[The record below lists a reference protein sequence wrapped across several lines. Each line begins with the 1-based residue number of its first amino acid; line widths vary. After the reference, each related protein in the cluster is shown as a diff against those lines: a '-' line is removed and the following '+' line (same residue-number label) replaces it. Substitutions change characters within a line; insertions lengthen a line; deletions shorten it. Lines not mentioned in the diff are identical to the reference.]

1 MITMILAIAF
11 LLSTSVITLLIAVKV
26 KYGLES
32 PSIVA
37 LVLRVSVINFT
48 FEIYIAVVLMT
59 PFIFNGVCIHGHT
72 LDLIITRQSDQIV
85 RSTPRVDCY
94 FSDHAPVL
102 CHLHSIKP
110 SFSTRT
116 LSYRKI
122 KLVNVD
128 SLNDDLAN
136 SEVCKNPLD
145 DLEELLLSYNKT
157 LLAVLDEHAPVKT
170 RTIVM
175 RPQVPRYK
183 DEIREAKRERRK
195 AERRWR
201 FSEIDSDLAVFKVKR
216 NAVNNLMNKARQAFY
231 TKLIEDNSCN
241 QRKLFRVSKRLFN
254 QSQGD
259 ELPPNLHAPTFAND
273 VGKYFVSKI
282 DAIQRQI
289 DADITELLASTS
301 TPANG
306 FTRSTPSLSAFKI
319 LSANSVKSLIHNS
332 TLKSCPL
339 DPMPSRS
346 VSRCDALL
354 PIITM
359 IINKSLEAGHFPESW
374 KEAVV
379 CPLLKKPGLDI
390 IFKNFRPVS
399 NLAFLSKL
407 IEKVVF
413 HQIHDT
419 NLYPNAQSAYRVHH
433 STETALV
440 KVKNDILLNMNKQHV
455 TLLVLLDLSAA
466 FDTVEHNILQ

>member
-1 MITMILAIAF
+1 M
-11 LLSTSVITLLIAVKV
+11 
-26 KYGLES
+26 
-32 PSIVA
+32 
-37 LVLRVSVINFT
+37 
-48 FEIYIAVVLMT
+48 
-59 PFIFNGVCIHGHT
+59 
-72 LDLIITRQSDQIV
+72 
-85 RSTPRVDCY
+85 
-94 FSDHAPVL
+94 
-102 CHLHSIKP
+102 
-110 SFSTRT
+110 
-116 LSYRKI
+116 
-122 KLVNVD
+122 NVD
-128 SLNDDLAN
+128 SLNDELAN

-157 LLAVLDEHAPVKT
+157 LLAVLDKHAPVKT
-170 RTIVM
+170 RTIIM
-175 RPQVPRYK
+175 RPQVPWYK
-183 DEIREAKRERRK
+183 DEIRQAKRERRK

-201 FSEIDSDLAVFKVKR
+201 LSKLDSDLAVFKVKR

-241 QRKLFRVSKRLFN
+241 QQKLFRVSKRLFN
-254 QSQGD
+254 QSQ
-259 ELPPNLHAPTFAND
+259 LPPNLNAPTFAND

-282 DAIQRQI
+282 DTIQRQI
-289 DADITELLASTS
+289 DADITDLPASAS

-339 DPMPSRS
+339 DPMPSCL

-354 PIITM
+354 PIITT
-359 IINKSLEAGHFPESW
+359 IIKKSLEAGHFPKSW
-374 KEAVV
+374 KEALV

-390 IFKNFRPVS
+390 TFKNFRPVS

-407 IEKVVF
+407 IERAVF
-413 HQIHDT
+413 HQIHEHMFNT

-433 STETALV
+433 STETALL

-455 TLLVLLDLSAA
+455 TLLVLLDLIAA
-466 FDTVEHNILQ
+466 FDTVKHNILLEALNTLGLGGRVSKWFRSYLSGRSQRILLRGCLSKKFYLNCGVPQGLPSIRARY

>member
-1 MITMILAIAF
+1 MTIMITIMITMILAIPF
-11 LLSTSVITLLIAVKV
+11 LLSTSVIALLIAVKV

-37 LVLRVSVINFT
+37 LVFRVSVINFT
-48 FEIYIAVVLMT
+48 FEIYIAVMLMT

-72 LDLIITRQSDQIV
+72 LDLIITHQSDQIV

-122 KLVNVD
+122 KLVSVD

-145 DLEELLLSYNKT
+145 NLEELLLSYNKT
-157 LLAVLDEHAPVKT
+157 LLAVLDKHAPVKT

-183 DEIREAKRERRK
+183 DEIRQAKRERRK

-201 FSEIDSDLAVFKVKR
+201 FSKIDSDLAVFKVKR

-241 QRKLFRVSKRLFN
+241 QRKLFRASKSLFN

-289 DADITELLASTS
+289 DADITELPASTS

-339 DPMPSRS
+339 DPMPCRL

-354 PIITM
+354 PIITT
-359 IINKSLEAGHFPESW
+359 IINKSLEAGRFPKSW

-390 IFKNFRPVS
+390 TFKNFRPVS
-399 NLAFLSKL
+399 N
-407 IEKVVF
+407 
-413 HQIHDT
+413 
-419 NLYPNAQSAYRVHH
+419 
-433 STETALV
+433 
-440 KVKNDILLNMNKQHV
+440 
-455 TLLVLLDLSAA
+455 
-466 FDTVEHNILQ
+466 

>member
-1 MITMILAIAF
+1 M
-11 LLSTSVITLLIAVKV
+11 
-26 KYGLES
+26 
-32 PSIVA
+32 
-37 LVLRVSVINFT
+37 
-48 FEIYIAVVLMT
+48 LMT

-122 KLVNVD
+122 KLVSVD

-157 LLAVLDEHAPVKT
+157 LLAVLDKHAPVKT

-175 RPQVPRYK
+175 RPQVPRYT
-183 DEIREAKRERRK
+183 DEIRQAKRERRK

-201 FSEIDSDLAVFKVKR
+201 FSKFDSDLAVFKVKR

-289 DADITELLASTS
+289 DADITELPASTS
-301 TPANG
+301 IPANG

-332 TLKSCPL
+332 TLKSFPL

-354 PIITM
+354 PRDSRMQLHALYSRRADFVI
-359 IINKSLEAGHFPESW
+359 SHL
-374 KEAVV
+374 
-379 CPLLKKPGLDI
+379 C
-390 IFKNFRPVS
+390 S
-399 NLAFLSKL
+399 NHYTGCL
-407 IEKVVF
+407 
-413 HQIHDT
+413 
-419 NLYPNAQSAYRVHH
+419 
-433 STETALV
+433 
-440 KVKNDILLNMNKQHV
+440 
-455 TLLVLLDLSAA
+455 
-466 FDTVEHNILQ
+466 

>member
-1 MITMILAIAF
+1 M
-11 LLSTSVITLLIAVKV
+11 
-26 KYGLES
+26 
-32 PSIVA
+32 
-37 LVLRVSVINFT
+37 
-48 FEIYIAVVLMT
+48 
-59 PFIFNGVCIHGHT
+59 
-72 LDLIITRQSDQIV
+72 
-85 RSTPRVDCY
+85 
-94 FSDHAPVL
+94 
-102 CHLHSIKP
+102 
-110 SFSTRT
+110 
-116 LSYRKI
+116 
-122 KLVNVD
+122 NVD

-201 FSEIDSDLAVFKVKR
+201 FSKIDSDLAVFKVKR

-259 ELPPNLHAPTFAND
+259 ELPPNLHAPTFASE

-282 DAIQRQI
+282 DTIQRQI
-289 DADITELLASTS
+289 DADIIDLPASAFT
-301 TPANG
+301 TADG
-306 FTRSTPSLSAFKI
+306 FNRSTPSLSAFKI

-339 DPMPSRS
+339 DPMLSRS

-374 KEAVV
+374 KEAVA

-407 IEKVVF
+407 IEQAVF

-433 STETALV
+433 STETALL

-466 FDTVEHNILQ
+466 FDTVEHNILLPPSPSALSASCPIGSDRIYQGAVKGY

>member
-1 MITMILAIAF
+1 M
-11 LLSTSVITLLIAVKV
+11 
-26 KYGLES
+26 
-32 PSIVA
+32 
-37 LVLRVSVINFT
+37 
-48 FEIYIAVVLMT
+48 LMT

-201 FSEIDSDLAVFKVKR
+201 FSKIDSDLAVFKVKR
-216 NAVNNLMNKARQAFY
+216 NAVNNLIKRHDRRFTLNLSRITAVISESCFVLVNAC
-231 TKLIEDNSCN
+231 LISRRAMSYLRICTPPLLQTTLESILC
-241 QRKLFRVSKRLFN
+241 QRLM
-254 QSQGD
+254 QSRDKSMLILQNY
-259 ELPPNLHAPTFAND
+259 LPPHPPPLMALLGPLHR
-273 VGKYFVSKI
+273 Y
-282 DAIQRQI
+282 
-289 DADITELLASTS
+289 L
-301 TPANG
+301 
-306 FTRSTPSLSAFKI
+306 
-319 LSANSVKSLIHNS
+319 H
-332 TLKSCPL
+332 
-339 DPMPSRS
+339 SRS
-346 VSRCDALL
+346 CLPTVLSRLS
-354 PIITM
+354 IT
-359 IINKSLEAGHFPESW
+359 
-374 KEAVV
+374 
-379 CPLLKKPGLDI
+379 
-390 IFKNFRPVS
+390 
-399 NLAFLSKL
+399 
-407 IEKVVF
+407 
-413 HQIHDT
+413 
-419 NLYPNAQSAYRVHH
+419 
-433 STETALV
+433 
-440 KVKNDILLNMNKQHV
+440 QH
-455 TLLVLLDLSAA
+455 
-466 FDTVEHNILQ
+466 